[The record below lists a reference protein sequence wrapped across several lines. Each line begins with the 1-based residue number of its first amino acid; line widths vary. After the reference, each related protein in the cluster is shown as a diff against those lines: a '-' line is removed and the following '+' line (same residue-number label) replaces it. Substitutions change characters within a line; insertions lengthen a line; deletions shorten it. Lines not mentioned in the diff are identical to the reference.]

1 MDGSFKINVNG
12 EQFIVTR
19 DILSTFQT
27 IYRISK
33 ERQYLFS
40 LTYERNGAWQVND
53 TAIITLNEDL
63 VRAIGDQI
71 ERADKDTL
79 MA

>member
-1 MDGSFKINVNG
+1 MENSFKINVKG
-12 EQFIVTR
+12 EQLIVTR
-19 DILSTFQT
+19 NILSTFQT
-27 IYRISK
+27 IYRINK

-40 LTYERNGAWQVND
+40 LTYERDGEWQVSD
-53 TAIITLNEDL
+53 TTIVTLSEDF